1 MSKLKLINILKNH
14 ILLERNPFSSYNE
27 PIDADDPEYGKSYAY
42 NIQTGK
48 SEEIGAETKLGVSSL
63 YSTTCDA
70 PLDSQITTILHQEEG
85 FTSKP
90 RWDVNNF
97 RMGYGSMTTTYS
109 DGTFEYLPNKRPEG
123 HEGEDKCTHPE
134 GKNKKGVKW
143 KDYEITKEDADRDF
157 ERVIKTIYLPEFKK
171 RVGSVYDELP
181 PCVIAPIISVMYN
194 YGAYSD
200 AYNSVINAAK
210 NKDYCLVSNQI
221 STLSSNAGRRKK
233 EAQWVKECACVNDK
247 SVKFEPLKTI
257 NGPIETIT
265 GSYTAK
271 GQRNVYDALHSFNY
285 RRSDK
290 FGGNINSKVK
300 DAIQDY
306 KKENNI
312 SAVDVL
318 EIKIEIEPQELIVDW
333 EVNIGPSTDGYSYE
347 IIDSRGSA
355 GGAGG
360 DSSAVEKQLP
370 DMHGLYP
377 NLTPVLVKNFN
388 EDVPKYYI
396 NDKKTSKQNRTI
408 NIQQRFFKY
417 GKKINQS

>member
-1 MSKLKLINILKNH
+1 MSKLKLLKLLKNH
-14 ILLERNPFSSYNE
+14 ILEQGPGRYNE
-27 PIDADDPEYGKSYAY
+27 PRDPDDPEYGKRHSYDLES
-42 NIQTGK
+42 GK
-48 SEEIGAETKLGVSSL
+48 FEEIGAETKLGTSSV

-70 PLDSQITTILHQEEG
+70 PLDSQITAILHQEEG

-123 HEGEDKCTHPE
+123 HENEDKCTHPE

-157 ERVIKTIYLPEFKK
+157 ERIIKTIYLAEFKK

-210 NKDYCLVSNQI
+210 NKDYCSVSNQI
-221 STLSSNAGRRKK
+221 SILSSNAGRRKK
-233 EAQWVKECACVNDK
+233 EAQWVKECACTNDK
-247 SVKFEPLKTI
+247 SVKIEPSKTV

-265 GSYTAK
+265 GSYTAEGRK
-271 GQRNVYDALHSFNY
+271 NVYDALHSFNY

-290 FGGNINSKVK
+290 FGGYINSRVK
-300 DAIQDY
+300 EATQKY

-312 SAVDVL
+312 TAVDVL
-318 EIKIEIEPQELIVDW
+318 EIKIKIEPQELIVDW
-333 EVNIGPSTDGYSYE
+333 EVKIGPSTDGYSYE

-355 GGAGG
+355 GGGPR
-360 DSSAVEKQLP
+360 AVEKQLS

-388 EDVPKYYI
+388 EDVPKYYV
-396 NDKKTSKQNRTI
+396 NDRKKSNQHGTI
-408 NIQQRFFKY
+408 NIQQKFFKY